1 MSNIPNLTIQL
12 GRAPT
17 GEEIAG
23 ILIDLLKGEEQE
35 AGLLVLAKLKEAL
48 RELRLT
54 MSVPE
59 PSTEAGRIVRELVLA
74 SESLLTADDVVRIA
88 PAYPRSL
95 RHRSGASAVLNTLVS
110 RGELGKV
117 NLGRETHFTSAKEAV
132 RQAQIAWMRNHPDKG
147 PERTD
152 PAAIS
157 AMTGLSSAQIIQV
170 LREFVAGE
178 P

>member
-1 MSNIPNLTIQL
+1 MSNISNLTNLL
-12 GRAPT
+12 GRAPR
-17 GEEIAG
+17 GEEVAG
-23 ILIDLLKGEEQE
+23 ILIELLKGEEQD

-48 RELRLT
+48 RERRLT
-54 MSVPE
+54 LSAPE
-59 PSTEAGRIVRELVLA
+59 PSTQAERIVRELVLA
-74 SESLLTADDVVRIA
+74 SESLLTADDVVRMA

-132 RQAQIAWMRNHPDKG
+132 RQAQIAWMREHPDQG

-157 AMTGLSSAQIIQV
+157 AMTGLSSAQIIRA